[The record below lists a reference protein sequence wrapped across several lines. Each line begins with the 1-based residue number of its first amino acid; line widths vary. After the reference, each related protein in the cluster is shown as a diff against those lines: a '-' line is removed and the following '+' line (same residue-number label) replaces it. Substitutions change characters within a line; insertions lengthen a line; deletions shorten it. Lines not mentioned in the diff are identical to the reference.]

1 MQTAFRS
8 RLRFEA
14 NTAPE
19 PADIVILH
27 LIDKY
32 QGRPRSMSAHFDDG
46 VWRCA
51 ETGNEIDE
59 FQAMLMG
66 WTPKS
71 PEQEAKYR
79 RICDTGQY
87 MIVQ

>member
-1 MQTAFRS
+1 MQPAFRS

-27 LIDKY
+27 LIDKL
-32 QGRPRSMSAHFDDG
+32 QGRPRSLSAHYDEG

-51 ETGNEIDE
+51 ETGSEIDE

-66 WTPKS
+66 WTPRS

-79 RICDTGQY
+79 RICDSGQY